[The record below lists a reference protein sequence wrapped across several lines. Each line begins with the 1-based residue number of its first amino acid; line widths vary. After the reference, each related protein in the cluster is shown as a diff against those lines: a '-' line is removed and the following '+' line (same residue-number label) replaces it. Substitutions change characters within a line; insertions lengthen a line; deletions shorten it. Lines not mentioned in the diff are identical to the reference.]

1 MVTCPQCIGTKVRV
15 TFNGTIN
22 CPNCG
27 GTGQIPAGAVK

>member
-22 CPNCG
+22 CPRCS
-27 GTGQIPAGAVK
+27 GTGHVPAGAVS